1 MIIEYLIQ
9 DESGKDF
16 VTSFEPE
23 NVDKQLFSIENG
35 SCWWVRFS
43 MKGENEET
51 ASRLS
56 EIDEY
61 VRTHCRVT
69 TLDDGCSAYYN
80 NRLFPLISNFE
91 HKLRKLLYLASAI
104 NHDEQATN
112 NIVDLETM
120 TFGQLFS
127 MLLID
132 ETFMQEVKKEI
143 KQRNKDGFSKADIL
157 SYIDS
162 VNENTLWKQLLGEN
176 SVPTLQNRFHDVK
189 SYRDDVMHAHH
200 VNSSK
205 YKEIQSLFDLINGEL
220 DDAVD
225 GIQGDEYIAKHNTSF
240 NKTLSGAI
248 ASLERLA
255 EVAEAQS
262 RVIDE
267 ITRNSGVLVSSP
279 AVSGFRSALSEMIAP
294 DITISPGLKESL
306 SNMSTLA
313 SSIKMNQAL
322 AESIKGINWQ
332 TENVKGISA
341 ALAEVQNSS
350 QQYRNMLSSIS
361 ALRANLPFTSVQG
374 FNTIRDSDNI
384 ENKSTVDKE
393 ET

>member
-1 MIIEYLIQ
+1 MILEYLMQ

-16 VTSFEPE
+16 VTSYEPE
-23 NVDKQLFSIENG
+23 DVDKQLFSVENG

-43 MKGENEET
+43 MEGENEKT

-104 NHDEQATN
+104 NHDEQATK

-205 YKEIQSLFDLINGEL
+205 YNEIQSLFDLINREL
-220 DDAVD
+220 DDAVN
-225 GIQGDEYIAKHNTSF
+225 GIQGDEYIVKRNISF
-240 NKTLSGAI
+240 NKTLSDAI
-248 ASLERLA
+248 ASSDWYA
-255 EVAEAQS
+255 EVVEAS
-262 RVIDE
+262 KRMLDE
-267 ITRNSGVLVSSP
+267 ITMNNNILMSSADIAGYQSTLSELV
-279 AVSGFRSALSEMIAP
+279 ASGFSSSAA
-294 DITISPGLKESL
+294 LKESL
-306 SNMSTLA
+306 SNVSSLA
-313 SSIKMNQAL
+313 SSIKANQAL
-322 AESIKGINWQ
+322 AGINWQ
-332 TENVKGISA
+332 TEYVKGISDA
-341 ALAEVQNSS
+341 IAEAQYAS
-350 QQYRNMLSSIS
+350 QQYKDMLSSIS